1 MNTEAVIGTMVHE
14 LLGVE
19 VHASVPLAGG
29 CIHDVRRIDLADGSR
44 CVAKSCEAGRAR
56 LLHEEMR
63 GLAKIAGSGGPRT
76 PGVLGLVDGES
87 CSVLLTEYL
96 APSTI
101 DEVDWALFGEQLG
114 AMHARAVEDR
124 YGFDGDNHI
133 GRTSQSNQWC
143 DDWIEFLTVHRL
155 GPQLAMATDRGHLD
169 AAGAAAVQSVID
181 RLDRLVPR
189 SPTPSLLHGDLWSG
203 NALPLADGGVA
214 VLDPACWYGDAWFDI
229 GMMRLFGGFPD
240 ACFAAWE
247 ETLPDH
253 EQAAE
258 RVGIAQLYH
267 LLNHLNLFGAGYRGQ
282 VEAVVRALA

>member
-1 MNTEAVIGTMVHE
+1 MNTEAVIETMVHE
-14 LLGVE
+14 LLGVR

-44 CVAKSCEAGRAR
+44 CVAKSSEAGQAP

-63 GLAKIAGSGGPRT
+63 GLAMIAGSGGPRT
-76 PGVLGLVDGES
+76 PGVLGIVDGES

-96 APSTI
+96 PPSTTG
-101 DEVDWALFGEQLG
+101 EVDWALFGEQLG
-114 AMHARAVEDR
+114 AMHLRAVEDR

-133 GRTSQSNQWC
+133 GRTPQSNGWC
-143 DDWIEFLTVHRL
+143 DDWIEFLAVHRL
-155 GPQLAMATDRGHLD
+155 GPQLAMATDRGHLG
-169 AAGAAAVQSVID
+169 AAGAASVQSVID

-247 ETLPDH
+247 EMLSDR

-267 LLNHLNLFGAGYRGQ
+267 LLNHLNLFGAGYRSQ
-282 VEAVVRALA
+282 VEAVARTLA